1 MNLKTDMVAFA
12 LIMGLVG
19 VYASSTFV
27 RAEIFAAFSIII
39 LASIGI
45 SILASKI
52 LERKIFKDYTVTAKT
67 TTKVAFVGGIIILL
81 VLPLVLPLDKNM
93 VAYGTF
99 APPVLGGNTSF

>member
-27 RAEIFAAFSIII
+27 RAEIFAAFSLII

-52 LERKIFKDYTVTAKT
+52 LERKIFKDYTVTAKA
-67 TTKVAFVGGIIILL
+67 TTKIAFVAGIIILL
-81 VLPLVLPLDKNM
+81 AVPLVLPLDVNM
-93 VAYGTF
+93 VVYATI
-99 APPVLGGNTSF
+99 SSSCSWW